1 MTSIPANTSLN
12 DNDEVRDIFLV
23 SWNFISVLLAV
34 VGNTFVLVASR
45 RDKAI
50 KLDRVSIVFI
60 ENLSVANIGIAFFYI
75 APSIVLILK
84 YDSDVHMYENSTLFK
99 IIDMPGALFM
109 GISSWLLPWL
119 NCCKLICLIFP
130 LRVRNYRYR
139 TGYLITTAIWIA
151 QTSIMVSLKFS
162 YPFKVLSQLIGLS
175 LLILIIL
182 ASTFG
187 LLLTVHKV
195 RGLSK
200 QGVFSIILVS
210 VVYLVCYLPFLIF
223 QFSLFG
229 GVEIPEI
236 VGDVFT
242 CINMISSFSYPVV
255 YYLTLRSF
263 KEYVDLIFQNYRNNF
278 RRLLS
283 VRSNAENPV

>member
-12 DNDEVRDIFLV
+12 DNDEVRDISLV
-23 SWNFISVLLAV
+23 SWNFISVFLAV

-45 RDKAI
+45 RDNAI
-50 KLDRVSIVFI
+50 KLDRVSIVFL
-60 ENLSVANIGIAFFYI
+60 ENLSVANIGIAIFFI
-75 APSIVLILK
+75 APSIVWILK
-84 YDSDVHMYENSTLFK
+84 YDSDVRMYETTPLFK
-99 IIDMPGALFM
+99 IVDMPGELFM

-139 TGYLITTAIWIA
+139 TGYLITTSIWIV

-162 YPFKVLSQLIGLS
+162 YPKNITPQLIGLS

-210 VVYLVCYLPFLIF
+210 VVYLVCYLPPLIF

-229 GVEIPEI
+229 GVKIPQI
-236 VGDVFT
+236 VGDVFK
-242 CINMISSFSYPVV
+242 CINFISSFSYPVV

-263 KEYVDLIFQNYRNNF
+263 KEYVDLVFQDYINNF
-278 RRLLS
+278 RRILS
-283 VRSNAENPV
+283 VRSDAENPV